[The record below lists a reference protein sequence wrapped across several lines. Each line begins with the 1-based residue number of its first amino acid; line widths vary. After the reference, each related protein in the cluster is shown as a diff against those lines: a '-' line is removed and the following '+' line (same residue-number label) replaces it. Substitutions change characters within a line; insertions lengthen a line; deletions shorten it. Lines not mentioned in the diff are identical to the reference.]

1 MASRKRGP
9 DQKLMAAPMPGLGRT
24 VRQRRMAGMSFP
36 TRTTVPRRQKQT
48 TAQTPRAVQKRM
60 AGQKRMA
67 AQTLTAGQ
75 TLMADLTPRAWPRT
89 RTPMAAHSIQKQ
101 TVQLPFQRR
110 TVQLSIQTPMADRM
124 LMG

>member
-1 MASRKRGP
+1 MASRKRRP

-36 TRTTVPRRQKQT
+36 TRTTVPRRRKRT
-48 TAQTPRAVQKRM
+48 AAQTPRAVQKRM
-60 AGQKRMA
+60 A
-67 AQTLTAGQ
+67 AQTLTAAQ
-75 TLMADLTPRAWPRT
+75 TLMADQTPRAWPRT

>member
-1 MASRKRGP
+1 MASRKRRP

-36 TRTTVPRRQKQT
+36 TRTTVPRRRKR
-48 TAQTPRAVQKRM
+48 TAAQMPR
-60 AGQKRMA
+60 A
-67 AQTLTAGQ
+67 AQTLTAAQ
-75 TLMADLTPRAWPRT
+75 TLMADQTPRAWPRT
-89 RTPMAAHSIQKQ
+89 RTPMAVHSIQKQ